1 MNTDIHDPTKN
12 ICLYCLLSLA
22 LIIIFMLT
30 PLRQYLYLNLLIK
43 MIICFIL
50 GYCLYLNTHQI
61 KNLINSKSSNNS
73 TLFKRYLNVNIIF
86 SSIFSICIFVLL
98 CFVIKSFW
106 N

>member
-1 MNTDIHDPTKN
+1 MNPDTHDPTKN

-30 PLRQYLYLNLLIK
+30 PLRQYSYLSLLVK
-43 MIICFIL
+43 GIICFIL
-50 GYCLYLNTHQI
+50 GYCFYLNTIQI
-61 KNLINSKSSNNS
+61 KNLINAKSSNNS
-73 TLFKRYLNVNIIF
+73 ALYKRHLSVNVIF
-86 SSIFSICIFVLL
+86 SSIFSVCIFILL